1 VCVCKGDEKVAVEMK
16 PKTFT
21 SKEALMNAFPYNVA
35 HRHGVDYY
43 ENLDI
48 TEGKDIQSWRMHNDM
63 RTRYLPAT
71 VCEVVFH
78 ESSKWVIWG

>member
-1 VCVCKGDEKVAVEMK
+1 VCVCVCVCVCKGDEKVAVEMK

-48 TEGKDIQSWRMHNDM
+48 AEGNDIHCCRLRSI
-63 RTRYLPAT
+63 PACYC
-71 VCEVVFH
+71 VWSCV
-78 ESSKWVIWG
+78 S